1 MKPMVACVLAI
12 LASLLLLAVI
22 ALGASSR
29 SRHRVLLA
37 VIPGVALI
45 PIGWALVTIWMGA
58 TLILGW
64 VVAEMASRAPSGD
77 TET

>member
-12 LASLLLLAVI
+12 LASLLLLAAI
-22 ALGASSR
+22 ARGASSR
-29 SRHRVLLA
+29 RRLRVLLT

-45 PIGWALVTIWMGA
+45 PVGWALVAIWMGA

-64 VVAEMASRAPSGD
+64 VVAEVASRAPSGD
-77 TET
+77 KET